1 MAIFCGLF
9 IDFVAIMKS
18 AKVCTAYLRKSN
30 WKVGSLFVV
39 QNSVKNNNQ
48 LIGWSVAFLKI
59 QFLSCS

>member
-9 IDFVAIMKS
+9 IDFVAIMNS